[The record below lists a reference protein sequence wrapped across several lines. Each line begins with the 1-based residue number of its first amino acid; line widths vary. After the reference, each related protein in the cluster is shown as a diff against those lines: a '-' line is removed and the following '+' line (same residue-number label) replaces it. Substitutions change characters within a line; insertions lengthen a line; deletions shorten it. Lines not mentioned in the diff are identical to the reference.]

1 MADKEINTT
10 NLLFTQTSSVDYE
23 ELYKQNVLLS
33 TKNSRNSC
41 REATR
46 DGTRHDSGG
55 KGNHSP
61 FKTNKEGSL
70 RRLANLVRKL
80 EKSNSFDECNAV
92 IQEQLEA
99 GIVERAALTVEGRE
113 FDIFHKGVMLEN
125 AESTMLKIVYNASA
139 RA

>member
-1 MADKEINTT
+1 MPDKEINTT

-23 ELYKQNVLLS
+23 DLYKQNVLLS

-46 DGTRHDSGG
+46 DGTRHDSRG

-80 EKSNSFDECNAV
+80 EKSNSIDECNVV

-113 FDIFHKGVMLEN
+113 FDIFHKGVVLEN